1 MAVQPWGEQD
11 FGAAKPPASTPH
23 APVAPPP
30 TMPYGMPVAMPQ
42 AGMPQAGMPQSAMRA
57 ATADRERTVDV
68 LKAAFAEGRLSAAEY
83 GERFE
88 AASTAQTY
96 GQLARLVA
104 DLPAGPMVAPQMV
117 APQLTGPVVVPV
129 PPTFLAPPPPR
140 RTNGVAVAS
149 LVLGLLCVPT
159 GGLLGVPAVITGH
172 IGRRQTAERNEEGD
186 GMAITGIV
194 FGWMSIAFWGLLF
207 LLAVASG

>member
-1 MAVQPWGEQD
+1 MAVQPWGEQE
-11 FGAAKPPASTPH
+11 FGAARPPASG
-23 APVAPPP
+23 PPA
-30 TMPYGMPVAMPQ
+30 MPYPAMPHT
-42 AGMPQAGMPQSAMRA
+42 GVPQVAMPQSAMRA

-104 DLPAGPMVAPQMV
+104 DLPSGPMVAPQMTV
-117 APQLTGPVVVPV
+117 AQAGPVLLPV

-140 RTNGVAVAS
+140 RTNAVAVTS

-172 IGRRQTAERNEEGD
+172 IGRRQAAERNEEGD
-186 GMAITGIV
+186 GMAVTGIV
-194 FGWMSIAFWGLLF
+194 FGWLSIAFWAMIMLMVG
-207 LLAVASG
+207 VYG

>member
-1 MAVQPWGEQD
+1 MAVQPWGEQE
-11 FGAAKPPASTPH
+11 FGAARPPVPGPPAMPYPAMPYPAMPPT
-23 APVAPPP
+23 APPQ
-30 TMPYGMPVAMPQ
+30 VA
-42 AGMPQAGMPQSAMRA
+42 MPQSAMRA

-104 DLPAGPMVAPQMV
+104 DLPAGPMVAPQMTV
-117 APQLTGPVVVPV
+117 AQAGPVMVPV
-129 PPTFLAPPPPR
+129 PPTFLAPPPQR
-140 RTNGVAVAS
+140 RTNAVAVTS

-159 GGLLGVPAVITGH
+159 GGLLGVPAVIAGH
-172 IGRRQTAERNEEGD
+172 IGRRQAAERNEEGD
-186 GMAITGIV
+186 GMAVTGIV
-194 FGWMSIAFWGLLF
+194 FGWLSIAFWVTIMMT
-207 LLAVASG
+207 LAVFG

>member
-1 MAVQPWGEQD
+1 MAVQPWGEQE
-11 FGAAKPPASTPH
+11 FGAARPPVPGPPA
-23 APVAPPP
+23 
-30 TMPYGMPVAMPQ
+30 MPYPAMPPAAVPQAAMPQ
-42 AGMPQAGMPQSAMRA
+42 VAMPQSAMRA

-104 DLPAGPMVAPQMV
+104 DLPAGPMVAPQMTV
-117 APQLTGPVVVPV
+117 AQAGPVLVPV
-129 PPTFLAPPPPR
+129 PPTFLAPPPQR
-140 RTNGVAVAS
+140 RTNAVAVTS

-159 GGLLGVPAVITGH
+159 GGLLGLPAVITGH
-172 IGRRQTAERNEEGD
+172 IGRRQVIERNEEGD
-186 GMAITGIV
+186 GMAVTGLV
-194 FGWMSIAFWGLLF
+194 FGWLSIAFWATIMLTV
-207 LLAVASG
+207 AVFG

>member
-1 MAVQPWGEQD
+1 MAVQPWGEQE
-11 FGAAKPPASTPH
+11 FGAARPPVPGPPAMPYPGMPP
-23 APVAPPP
+23 AAPPQA
-30 TMPYGMPVAMPQ
+30 AMPQ
-42 AGMPQAGMPQSAMRA
+42 VAMPQSAMRA

-104 DLPAGPMVAPQMV
+104 DLPAGPMVAPQMTV
-117 APQLTGPVVVPV
+117 AQAGPVLVPV
-129 PPTFLAPPPPR
+129 PPTFLAPPPQR
-140 RTNGVAVAS
+140 RTNAVAVTS

-172 IGRRQTAERNEEGD
+172 IGRRQVAERNEDGD
-186 GMAITGIV
+186 GMAVTGIV
-194 FGWMSIAFWGLLF
+194 FGWLSIAFWATIMMTV
-207 LLAVASG
+207 AVFG